1 MKLFRIAI
9 VIALLFAF
17 ANPETNAQKNKIDS
31 LFKNSD
37 TTAVIDSLMKDFD
50 SFLDS
55 LSAPKSFF
63 NVSLGIGTGIFS
75 FENNSSVFLTSEKKM
90 ILSPS
95 LGYYHKTGL
104 GISAT
109 GHMINDNDRLSFYQF
124 VVSPSFDVI
133 KRKFSTGI
141 SFSKYFNKDSVS
153 FYTTP
158 IQNELF
164 AYYSYK
170 NWWLRPS
177 LSVSYGWGSK
187 TEYETKKVKIQKKL
201 LERGNRNSSVTI
213 KNEESISDLSIT
225 LSLRKDFNWYDVLSK
240 NDNITLT
247 PVILFNSGTQNYGFN
262 SSYTY
267 TLPAAIRVNSTPSNN
282 NIKEKTD
289 FAPQSVSMVLRG
301 GYLKG
306 RFLIQPQILFDYYLP
321 EADDRFNTVVS
332 VTAGVSF

>member
-1 MKLFRIAI
+1 MKFFRITI
-9 VIALLFAF
+9 VIALLLAF
-17 ANPETNAQKNKIDS
+17 ANQDLNAQKNKIDS
-31 LFKNSD
+31 LFRNSD
-37 TTAVIDSLMKDFD
+37 TTSVIDSLMKDFD

-55 LSAPKSFF
+55 LAAPRSFF
-63 NVSLGIGTGIFS
+63 NVSVGIGTGIFS
-75 FENNSSVFLTSEKKM
+75 FENNNSVLLTSEKKM

-95 LGYYHKTGL
+95 LGYYHKSGL
-104 GISAT
+104 GISAA
-109 GHMINDNDRLSFYQF
+109 GYMINDNKRFDFYQF
-124 VVSPSFDVI
+124 VLSPSFDVI

-141 SFSKYFNKDSVS
+141 SVSKYFSKDSVS

-187 TEYETKKVKIQKKL
+187 TEYETKKIKIKKKL
-201 LERGNRNSSVTI
+201 LERGNQNSSVTI
-213 KNEESISDLSIT
+213 KNEESISDLSVT
-225 LSLRKDFNWYDVLSK
+225 LSLRKDFNWYDVLLR
-240 NDNITLT
+240 NDNVMLT

-262 SSYTY
+262 TSYTY
-267 TLPAAIRVNSTPSNN
+267 TLPSAIRVNSTPSNN

-289 FAPQSVSMVLRG
+289 FAPQSLSMVLRG
-301 GYLKG
+301 SYLKG

-321 EADDRFNTVVS
+321 EADDRFNTVIS
-332 VTAGVSF
+332 ITAGVSF